1 MRHSSPGVGHY
12 LRLGVIQGWAAW
24 SAYAVIEFLFSSVL
38 FRLSRP
44 YARFTTW
51 HWTLTG
57 QLVLAYMAAGA
68 VLGGLAG
75 LVIFLLQKS
84 PRVADRPTALVVEH
98 AAALTL
104 TLAIVIQLAAQPAA
118 PDIWWKLLAIPLVL
132 ADLLVLAIYTKRW
145 STRFG
150 LLTNP
155 WVIAGLF
162 LSGGQVSSLQ
172 FMGVA
177 QQLGI
182 SIQPWYF
189 ILLGFQLLA
198 ACAAVW
204 IGRRWREAW
213 NHNRIFAP
221 NWAAGFLA
229 AGLMMAGFALGVEPR
244 PAPPHIAI
252 AGSSTHPNVILI
264 VMDTTRAD
272 HLSPYGYS
280 RNTTPN
286 LQKLA
291 ADGTVYLQALSAA
304 DVTLTSHASLFS
316 GLYGSWH
323 GAYCQPPAAIFGR
336 PLRPVPTIADELA
349 RHGYHTLGVAANLY
363 LRSAFGLQR
372 GFQQFHIPRPVPVL
386 AAESWYML
394 RNGMRRAIGLF
405 TDTAQFDRLYSRG
418 DAVNQEFF
426 TMLRQPNLAQA
437 PFFAFFNYM
446 DAHFPYIPPSPYDRL
461 FPGKA
466 GNLTQADLAAIQHDV
481 DDGQKPLPPVYTR
494 HSISQYDGGIAY
506 IDAQLGQL
514 IDWLKRENLY
524 DNTMIVVTADHGE
537 SFGERRLFQHG
548 NSLYSNLLHVGLVV
562 KYPHQAHTGV
572 VSTPVSLIDILPTV
586 LRAAG
591 VEPPA
596 GVQGVD
602 LLDPAASQPRNLFSE
617 SFPCPVM
624 HGPAC
629 PGGCLMRTVVS
640 WPNKYIFSSNGKS
653 EVYQLQQDP
662 KETHNLFGSLS
673 PTAQILA
680 TQLNAW
686 IKTMPVFND
695 RLPIEGPSA
704 GTAFQGLDEPPETAS
719 DPRDAMLVG
728 KKRPRPSP
736 TPKALSSS
744 PLADPPVQSGSGQ

>member
-68 VLGGLAG
+68 VLGALAG
-75 LVIFLLQKS
+75 LVIFLLRKS
-84 PRVADRPTALVVEH
+84 PRLAYRPIALTLEH

-104 TLAIVIQLAAQPAA
+104 TLAIVIQLAVQPAA

-162 LSGGQVSSLQ
+162 LSGGQVSALQ

-189 ILLGFQLLA
+189 ILLGLQLLA

-204 IGRRWREAW
+204 IGQRWRQAC
-213 NHNRIFAP
+213 NPDRIFAP
-221 NWAAGFLA
+221 NWVAGFLA
-229 AGLMMAGFALGVEPR
+229 AGLMMAGFALGTEPR
-244 PAPPHIAI
+244 SAPPHAAI

-304 DVTLTSHASLFS
+304 DVTLTSHASIFS
-316 GLYGSWH
+316 GLYASWH
-323 GAYCQPPAAIFGR
+323 GAYCQPPQAVFGR
-336 PLRPVPTIADELA
+336 PMRPVPTMAEILG
-349 RHGYHTLGVAANLY
+349 RNGYHTLGVAANLY

-372 GFQQFHIPRPVPVL
+372 GFQQFHLQRPVPVL

-394 RNGMRRAIGLF
+394 RNGMRRVIGLF
-405 TDTAQFDRLYSRG
+405 ADTSQFDRLFTRG

-426 TMLRQPNLAQA
+426 SLLGQPSLAKA
-437 PFFAFFNYM
+437 PFFAFLNYM
-446 DAHFPYIPPSPYDRL
+446 DAHFPYIPPKPYDRL
-461 FPGKA
+461 FPGKDRS
-466 GNLTQADLAAIQHDV
+466 LTEAKLAAVQHDV
-481 DDGQKPLPPVYTR
+481 EAGKESLPGLYTR
-494 HSISQYDGGIAY
+494 HSISQYDGSIAY

-514 IDWLKRENLY
+514 VGWLKREKLY

-537 SFGERRLFQHG
+537 SFGERRLFEHG
-548 NSLYSNLLHVGLVV
+548 NSLYANLLHVGLVV
-562 KYPHQAHTGV
+562 KYPYQAHTGQ
-572 VSTPVSLIDILPTV
+572 VSVPVSLIDILPTV

-591 VEPPA
+591 VTPPA
-596 GVQGVD
+596 GLQGVD

-629 PGGCLMRTVVS
+629 PGGCTMRAVVS
-640 WPNKYIFSSNGKS
+640 WPNKYIFSSNGRS

-662 KETHNLFGSLS
+662 NETRNLFGLLG
-673 PTAQILA
+673 PTAQTLA

-686 IKTMPVFND
+686 IKTMPQLND
-695 RLPIEGPSA
+695 HLPGNLPMTGS
-704 GTAFQGLDEPPETAS
+704 AFQGEGPMQTA
-719 DPRDAMLVG
+719 AG
-728 KKRPRPSP
+728 PRPSP
-736 TPKALSSS
+736 KTWASTAPSDSR
-744 PLADPPVQSGSGQ
+744 PGDSGQ